1 MLFRTS
7 IQTIWLT
14 LCAIWLSLLLTLL
27 LLEVHVSMVHDST
40 GKLVDA
46 HLLFTGEAQN
56 VNSILEGQRKFTL
69 NHQYIMIFKF
79 NPFSD
84 LHLWHQARLC
94 HQYWPQ

>member
-46 HLLFTGEAQN
+46 HLLIGIEAMDVNRHVRDNDNGDRMITG
-56 VNSILEGQRKFTL
+56 I
-69 NHQYIMIFKF
+69 QYLSLIHI
-79 NPFSD
+79 
-84 LHLWHQARLC
+84 
-94 HQYWPQ
+94 